1 MEATEGLKAELLDL
15 CRKTDGGFKTADV
28 PWLGRIAEL
37 MDDLAEQ
44 TPIANPLASPEID
57 GRWRAEFVSFGGRAE
72 QGAGIERDSSLMLNS
87 FGKLPNVPIRVTGIC
102 QDVDRESGTYSN
114 IVEFTAPDGSCPG
127 ELLILG
133 RFSDDPENPK
143 RALVSFGRVL
153 ARPTGEQA
161 EEQWRQGLALAAD
174 ANLEAEF
181 KPPALHSDV
190 VYLDTDVR
198 INIGNMGGNYV
209 LRKEATLAPTRAL

>member
-1 MEATEGLKAELLDL
+1 MASADGLKAELLDL
-15 CRKTDGGFKTADV
+15 CRKTDGGFKTANV

-37 MDDLAEQ
+37 MDRLAEL
-44 TPIANPLASPEID
+44 TPTPKPLESSDID

-102 QDVDRESGTYSN
+102 QDVDRRSKTYSN
-114 IVEFTAPDGSCPG
+114 IVEFTAPDGTCSG

-133 RFSDDPENPK
+133 QFSDDPRRPQ

-153 ARPTGEQA
+153 ARPSGSATGE
-161 EEQWRQGLALAAD
+161 EWRRGLGLPGD
-174 ANLEAEF
+174 ASLEAEF

-190 VYLDTDVR
+190 VYLDSELR

-209 LRKEATLAPTRAL
+209 LRKESPEAPTREL